1 MSTVSTIFQIA
12 NHAKQGKTIKDK
24 WLAFL
29 IAGLGV
35 IGHHRFKT
43 RQWFIKQI
51 DRLSQKDSVQI
62 KLWIDKKLSY
72 FSMRKGNE
80 ADYLI
85 GGELVRGGYEIPPF
99 EPQTIVDGGSN
110 IGMFAIEALSYFPN
124 AKITCYEPD
133 SINFQQLQKNLAQNN
148 LEAKVLQLGLWSK
161 ETTLYYHSQ
170 SSHTGFVD
178 ENPPGVAIPC
188 TVPEIGSDCWLK
200 LDIEGGEYEVLPA
213 LFRKGSYPRWISL
226 EIHYFDTKGQSIISL
241 LKEHGYQIKGD
252 INPTVDCIVISAY
265 RSSNLL

>member
-1 MSTVSTIFQIA
+1 MSTISTVFNLVNYAQ
-12 NHAKQGKTIKDK
+12 KGETLKDK

-35 IGHHRFKT
+35 IGDHRRRVRHF
-43 RQWFIKQI
+43 FIKQI
-51 DRLSQKDSVQI
+51 KNLSNQESIQI
-62 KLWIDKKLSY
+62 RIWIDNKLSY

-99 EPQTIVDGGSN
+99 EPKTIIDGGAN
-110 IGMFAIEALSYFPN
+110 IGMFAIEASSYFPN
-124 AKITCYEPD
+124 AKLTCYEPD
-133 SINFQQLQKNLAQNN
+133 STNFQQLKENLSHNN
-148 LEAKVLQLGLWSK
+148 LDIEILPLGLWSK

-178 ENPPGVAIPC
+178 ENPPGVPIPC
-188 TVPEIGSDCWLK
+188 TVPKIGDDCWLK

-213 LFRKGSYPRWISL
+213 LLEQGLYPRWISL
-226 EIHYFDTKGQSIISL
+226 EIHSFDTKGKSIITL
-241 LKEHGYQIKGD
+241 LEKHGYTIKGD
-252 INPTVDCIVISAY
+252 INYDVNCIVISA
-265 RSSNLL
+265 SHQLNS